1 MRPANHLRGASPPA
15 STCFACFASLQ
26 VHGITNYLVG
36 AMDKETGQVGAGRT
50 AWALV
55 AQPGCW
61 PQPEEEGSAAKAVAT
76 WCQQGASAQGCQAA
90 GTTGT
95 PSTCPTLAPPPPP
108 FCRPLRSAA

>member
-61 PQPEEEGSAAKAVAT
+61 PQPEEEGSAAKAVAP
-76 WCQQGASAQGCQAA
+76 WCQLGASALGGQAA
-90 GTTGT
+90 GPTGT
-95 PSTCPTLAPPPPP
+95 PPPRPPPAPPPPP